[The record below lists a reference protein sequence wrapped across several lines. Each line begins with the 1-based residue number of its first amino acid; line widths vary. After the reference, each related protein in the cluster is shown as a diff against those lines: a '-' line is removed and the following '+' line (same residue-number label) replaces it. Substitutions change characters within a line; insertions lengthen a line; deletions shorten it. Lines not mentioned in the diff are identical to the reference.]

1 MQVLYRGKRL
11 QAGGGKKL
19 EKIVFIEIQLF
30 KKFDSF
36 SQEKFLV

>member
-1 MQVLYRGKRL
+1 MQVLYRVKRL
-11 QAGGGKKL
+11 QAGGGEKL
-19 EKIVFIEIQLF
+19 EKIVFNEIQLF